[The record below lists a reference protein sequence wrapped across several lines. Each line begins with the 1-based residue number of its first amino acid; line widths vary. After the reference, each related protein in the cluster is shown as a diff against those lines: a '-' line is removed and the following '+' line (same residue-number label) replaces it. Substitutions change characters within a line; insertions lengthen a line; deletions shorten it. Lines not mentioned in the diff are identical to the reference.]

1 MGATIGKA
9 QGVEPSIAE
18 QMGQTQAGDIT
29 EQGLF
34 FGKKGTAASPQETR
48 HIVMMADMGGYDC
61 IPRALILLANGVTI
75 HKKYVLQ
82 FNTATKKPPNYR
94 TKTADVRI

>member
-1 MGATIGKA
+1 
-9 QGVEPSIAE
+9 
-18 QMGQTQAGDIT
+18 MGQTQAGDIT

-61 IPRALILLANGVTI
+61 IPRALVLLANRLTV
-75 HKKYVLQ
+75 HKKYFLSDHCAVK
-82 FNTATKKPPNYR
+82 NNAKR
-94 TKTADVRI
+94 R